1 MSSPK
6 FQRLLRFRS
15 ESGEIHFGEVPE
27 SHSWEKELVGTEVFI
42 YEGTSPLDENLK
54 LSDRKAIVKEVL
66 APFAEVPFI
75 YGVGVLWAHEELEL
89 TFIVLLDALAGP
101 YEDIHVHPAAKDLD
115 YEGELVVII
124 GKDVKNLSNDANAL
138 DYVLGYTIGNDLSS
152 RWWQEATKG
161 AQSNYAKS
169 FDQFA
174 PLGPVLVSTNVI
186 PDPAALT
193 LRTHVNGEK
202 RQESGIDDLIF
213 DVAAIIRF
221 FSQGRTLRKGS
232 VIMTGTPFG
241 VGTFLPGGPKF
252 LKDGDDVEIEISQ
265 IGKMRN
271 KFVFDQ

>member
-1 MSSPK
+1 MSGPK

-15 ESGEIHFGEVPE
+15 ESGNIHFVEVPE
-27 SHSWEKELVGTEVFI
+27 NHPWEKELIGTEVFI
-42 YEGTSPLDENLK
+42 YYGNSPLDRNLI

-66 APFAEVPFI
+66 APFADVPFI
-75 YGVGVLWAHEELEL
+75 YGVGLNFRKHVEESG
-89 TFIVLLDALAGP
+89 VNALAGP
-101 YEDIHVHPAAKDLD
+101 YEDIHVHHTAKDLD
-115 YEGELVVII
+115 YEGELIVVI
-124 GKDVKNLSNDANAL
+124 GKDVKNLPNDANAL

-186 PDPAALT
+186 PDPAVLT
-193 LRTHVNGEK
+193 FRTHMNGEK

-213 DVAAIIRF
+213 DVSAIVWF

-241 VGTFLPGGPKF
+241 VGSFLPGGPKY

-265 IGKMRN
+265 IGNMRN
-271 KFVFDQ
+271 KFVIDQ